1 MKIFDEQLLRLK
13 QAAGMTADQD
23 VAALLGMTKAAFFQR
38 KSRNA
43 FPEEKLLAL
52 SARRPE
58 LGLDVTYVMTGQ
70 RPEDVRQHMQNAEE
84 VTSSGQ
90 SQTDILIAKAVAL
103 LRGCTANE
111 LDTLVI
117 GVLAM
122 GNEMMRHRGFRMP
135 GVTTWHKNDTQAAV
149 RPAAVVTK
157 PKKKAI

>member
-13 QAAGMTADQD
+13 QAVGMTADQD

-70 RPEDVRQHMQNAEE
+70 RPEDVQRHKQNAAEA
-84 VTSSGQ
+84 TNAGQ
-90 SQTDILIAKAVAL
+90 SQAEARIAQAVAL
-103 LRGCTANE
+103 LRGCTTNE
-111 LDTLVI
+111 LDTLVK
-117 GVLAM
+117 GVLVM
-122 GNEMMRHRGFRMP
+122 GNEMMRHRGYRMP
-135 GVTTWHKNDTQAAV
+135 GVTTWHPNDAEAAAQPEPRV
-149 RPAAVVTK
+149 K
-157 PKKKAI
+157 QPKKKAA